1 MTITSLDLAF
11 VEQAA
16 KLLEHSSFLMRVS
29 TFLGRPIEAATERL
43 PDKARSLITQSV
55 DKALKGSL
63 RMAVSTLEGGNQE
76 STARS
81 SQRTPTTKKWVHTA
95 AAMGLGAVSGA
106 AGGWSLVLELP
117 VTTTVMMRSM
127 AAMAQAANFNPRDPE
142 IALEILSVFA
152 YGSPMVKRGINSPA
166 ESTFFADRA
175 ALKMLIKESASYVA
189 GKSVRQVLTSLD
201 VGGAPRLLE
210 FMSILSRRMNF
221 VVSEKFLAQGL
232 PIIGAAGGAMLNG
245 LFNDYYSNVAYYVFG
260 LRRLELLYGPEAIR
274 QAYEDAAARLKI
286 DTNPIT

>member
-16 KLLEHSSFLMRVS
+16 KMLEHSSFLMRVS

-63 RMAVSTLEGGNQE
+63 RMAVSTLAGGNQE
-76 STARS
+76 SATTS
-81 SQRTPTTKKWVHTA
+81 SQSTPTTKKWVHTA

-127 AAMAQAANFNPRDPE
+127 AAKAQAGEIPKVFGDSADPE
-142 IALEILSVFA
+142 RPVPLVWTPEDYQIVVTGDPLRNNAYVFA
-152 YGSPMVKRGINSPA
+152 PSGLRGYAVTKAVALPAKRGP
-166 ESTFFADRA
+166 D
-175 ALKMLIKESASYVA
+175 
-189 GKSVRQVLTSLD
+189 
-201 VGGAPRLLE
+201 
-210 FMSILSRRMNF
+210 
-221 VVSEKFLAQGL
+221 
-232 PIIGAAGGAMLNG
+232 
-245 LFNDYYSNVAYYVFG
+245 
-260 LRRLELLYGPEAIR
+260 
-274 QAYEDAAARLKI
+274 
-286 DTNPIT
+286 